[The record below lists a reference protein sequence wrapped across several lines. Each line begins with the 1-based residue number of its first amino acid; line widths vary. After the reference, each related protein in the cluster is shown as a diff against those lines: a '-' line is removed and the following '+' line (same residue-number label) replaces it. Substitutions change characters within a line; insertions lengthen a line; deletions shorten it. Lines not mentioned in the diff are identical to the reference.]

1 MWRAAALSAAKLP
14 PHVSLWIRRRRSSNG
29 QTSVIKRGMIVQT
42 EQERPG
48 AWLDHV
54 GELDGHRN
62 CFEWFAEESKSI
74 AEQATCVVRGG
85 AQRPPFTYCMVFKCE
100 QRATFITSE
109 RLRWRRSPSNQSV
122 KISN

>member
-54 GELDGHRN
+54 GESDGHRN

-74 AEQATCVVRGG
+74 AEQATEP
-85 AQRPPFTYCMVFKCE
+85 AQREKFVKLASLWANAMLESTS
-100 QRATFITSE
+100 ATS
-109 RLRWRRSPSNQSV
+109 LPRRDSAEATGA
-122 KISN
+122 I